1 MDRNSI
7 IGIVLIILVVIVFSI
22 INQPSKEQLARQQAI
37 RDSIRQAREKA
48 LLELDSLSRSGTDS
62 LIQDDRMGSTSGF
75 TADSALY
82 APFTGARRRSPQ
94 FYRWRN
100 DVMEV
105 TFNSQGARIHEIRLL
120 KYKNYNSKDTLQ
132 LFIPGSNTFAI
143 PLAIGNHILRTD
155 SLTFD
160 FSVSKSSHDT
170 TQLTFQLRTDTGKAG
185 LDIIYLLPPE
195 GYMLGL
201 RVVAHQLNRVV
212 PGQPLDL
219 EWTQVVPQQEKDA
232 ENEKSKSTLFYM
244 DISKD
249 VSELSSRKSDK
260 ENIDYD
266 LRWVGFSQQF
276 FTSTLIAEDKLPR
289 PITLST
295 ESSEKNTAG
304 WLRRYEAVM
313 RLPFTGEGTETLEA
327 RLFTGPKDYK
337 VLKKYQLNLEEQINL
352 GWRGF
357 RWINTLF
364 IINIFQWLNSFNLN
378 YGLIILFLTLIVK
391 IVLSPITYRMYV
403 SSAKMRILKPD
414 IDAINARYPDPAD
427 ALKKNQEMMTL
438 YRRAGVNPLAGCI
451 PALLQMPLLFAMLS
465 FFPSSIELRQQ
476 SFLWADDLSTY
487 DAIFTFGYVP
497 LLSDWYGSHVSLL
510 AILMT
515 ASTVLYTLMTNT
527 NLGTGPQAQQM
538 KIMMYIMPVFF
549 LLFLNSQPAA
559 LCLYYLIA
567 NVISILQTIIIREY
581 IIDENKLR
589 ARIEENK
596 KRPETKKSK
605 WQLRLEE
612 IQKMQ
617 RQRAEEIQKRQR
629 RSRR

>member
-7 IGIVLIILVVIVFSI
+7 IGIILIVLVVVVFSI
-22 INQPSKEQLARQQAI
+22 INQPSADQLAHQRAI
-37 RDSIRQAREKA
+37 RDSIRQAREQTLRA
-48 LLELDSLSRSGTDS
+48 DSLSAASSEIKGDSTISLIGADQSRTDS
-62 LIQDDRMGSTSGF
+62 V
-75 TADSALY
+75 LY
-82 APFTGARRRSPQ
+82 SPFNRARRQPSSV
-94 FYRWRN
+94 YKWRN
-100 DVMEV
+100 PHMEV
-105 TFNSQGARIHEIRLL
+105 TFDTRGAQIYEIRLL
-120 KYKNYNSKDTLQ
+120 KYKNYLTKDTLS
-132 LFIPGSNTFAI
+132 LFIPGSQRMGI
-143 PLAIGNHILRTD
+143 PLSVRNHLIRTD

-160 FSVSKSSHDT
+160 MKVEAGDT
-170 TQLTFQLRTDTGKAG
+170 TRLVFTLHDDSLRPFLELEYK
-185 LDIIYLLPPE
+185 LPPE

-201 RVVAHQLNRVV
+201 RIKGHDLQRLV

-219 EWTQVVPQQEKDA
+219 EWEQKTPQQEKDA
-232 ENEKSKSTLFYM
+232 ANEKSKSTIFFM
-244 DISKD
+244 DLSGD
-249 VSELSSRKSDK
+249 VEEMGARESEK
-260 ENIDYD
+260 EEVTYD

-276 FTSTLIAEDKLPR
+276 FTTTLIAEKALVR
-289 PITLST
+289 PSTLVT
-295 ESSEKNTAG
+295 EPANPSQSK
-304 WLRRYEAVM
+304 WLRRYEATL
-313 RLPFTGEGTETLEA
+313 RLPLTGQGEESAEF
-327 RLFTGPKDYK
+327 RLYAGPKDYK
-337 VLKKYQLNLEEQINL
+337 LLKKYKLGLEEQINL

-378 YGLIILFLTLIVK
+378 YGLIIFILTLIVK

-414 IDAINARYPDPAD
+414 IDALNEKYPKPED
-427 ALKKNQEMMTL
+427 ALKKQQEMMAL
-438 YRRAGVNPLAGCI
+438 YRRAGVNPLAGCV

-487 DAIFTFGYVP
+487 DAILTFGYVP

-549 LLFLNSQPAA
+549 LLFLNTQPAA

-567 NVISILQTIIIREY
+567 NVVSILQTIIIRKY
-581 IIDENKLR
+581 IIDEEKLR

-596 KRPETKKSK
+596 RRPETRKSK

-612 IQKMQ
+612 LQRIQ
-617 RQRAEEIQKRQR
+617 RQRLEEIQRRQR

>member
-1 MDRNSI
+1 MDRNSL
-7 IGIVLIILVVIVFSI
+7 IGILLIVLTVIVFSI
-22 INQPSKEQLARQQAI
+22 INQPDKEQLARQKALRDSLQKAREQAI
-37 RDSIRQAREKA
+37 LA
-48 LLELDSLSRSGTDS
+48 DSLSLDKSARDS
-62 LIQDDRMGSTSGF
+62 VEQNPIVPHSDGASLPAVGPF
-75 TADSALY
+75 TASALK
-82 APFTGARRRSPQ
+82 PGEIF
-94 FYRWRN
+94 RWRN
-100 DVMEV
+100 PEMEIV
-105 TFNSQGARIHEIRLL
+105 FNSRGAKMENIRLL
-120 KYKNYNSKDTLQ
+120 NYRNYLSGDTLS
-132 LFIPGSNTFAI
+132 LFIPGSQRFGI
-143 PLAIGNHILRTD
+143 PLSIGHRLIRTD
-155 SLTFD
+155 SLTF
-160 FSVSKSSHDT
+160 SMAVKTLAGDT
-170 TQLTFQLRTDTGKAG
+170 TQVQFSLRSDSVDAG
-185 LDIIYLLPPE
+185 LDMTYILPPS

-201 RVVAHQLNRVV
+201 RVTGHHLGRLA
-212 PGQPLDL
+212 PGQPFDL
-219 EWTQVVPQQEKDA
+219 EWEQKTPQQEKDA
-232 ENEKSKSTLFYM
+232 QNEKSKSTIFFQ
-244 DISKD
+244 DKSGSVD
-249 VSELSSRKSDK
+249 ELGSREEEK
-260 ENIDYD
+260 EEIDYD
-266 LRWVGFSQQF
+266 LKWVGFSQQF
-276 FTSTLIAEDKLPR
+276 FTSTLIAQEAHSR
-289 PITLST
+289 PITLQTSP
-295 ESSEKNTAG
+295 SDKNVTG
-304 WLRRYEAVM
+304 WLRHYQATL
-313 RLPFTGEGTETLEA
+313 RLPFTGEGQEHCS
-327 RLFTGPKDYK
+327 FNFYTGPKDYK
-337 VLKKYQLNLEEQINL
+337 ILKKYDLGLEEQINL

-364 IINIFQWLNSFNLN
+364 IINIFQWLSDLNLN
-378 YGLIILFLTLIVK
+378 YGLIIFILTLIVK

-414 IDAINARYPDPAD
+414 IDALNAKYPDPSD

-567 NVISILQTIIIREY
+567 NVISILQTIVIREY

-596 KRPETKKSK
+596 RRPETKKSK
-605 WQLRLEE
+605 WQQRLEE
-612 IQKMQ
+612 IQRMQ
-617 RQRAEEIQKRQR
+617 RQRSEELQKRQR

>member
-7 IGIVLIILVVIVFSI
+7 IGIVLIVLVVIAFSI
-22 INQPSKEQLARQQAI
+22 INQPSKEQLARQKAL
-37 RDSIRQAREKA
+37 RDSIQQAREKA
-48 LLELDSLSRSGTDS
+48 LSERDSVAKAAAEGQNSDTLTQTSATNQTDS
-62 LIQDDRMGSTSGF
+62 L
-75 TADSALY
+75 AY
-82 APFTGARRRSPQ
+82 APFSQARRRPAQ

-100 DVMEV
+100 QELEV
-105 TFNSQGARIHEIRLL
+105 TFNSRGASIHEIRLL
-120 KYKNYNSKDTLQ
+120 KYKNYLSKDTLQ
-132 LFIPGSNTFAI
+132 LFIPGSQTFSV
-143 PLAIGNHILRTD
+143 PLALSHHLLRTD
-155 SLTFD
+155 SLTFYLEANEQPG
-160 FSVSKSSHDT
+160 DT
-170 TQLTFQLRTDTGKAG
+170 TRLTFQLRTDDGNAG
-185 LDIIYLLPPE
+185 LDFVYILPPQ

-201 RVVAHQLNRVV
+201 RIMAHHLNRIV
-212 PGQPLDL
+212 PGQALDL
-219 EWTQVVPQQEKDA
+219 EWRQMVPQQEKDA
-232 ENEKSKSTLFYM
+232 GNEKNKSTIFYR
-244 DISKD
+244 DRSES
-249 VSELSSRKSDK
+249 VSELSAGKADK
-260 ENIDYD
+260 EEIDFD
-266 LRWVGFSQQF
+266 LHWMGFSQQF
-276 FTSTLIAEDKLPR
+276 FTTTLIAEDKWPR
-289 PITLST
+289 PITLAT
-295 ESSEKNTAG
+295 EPSDKNTAG
-304 WLRRYEAVM
+304 WLRRYEAVL
-313 RLPFTGEGTETLEA
+313 RLPFSGEGVETLEA
-327 RLFTGPKDYK
+327 RLFAGPKDYK
-337 VLKKYQLNLEEQINL
+337 ILKKYDLDLEEQINL

-357 RWINTLF
+357 RWINTAF

-414 IDAINARYPDPAD
+414 IDALNAKYPDQAD

-438 YRRAGVNPLAGCI
+438 YRRAGVNPLAGCV

-465 FFPSSIELRQQ
+465 FFPSSIELRQE

-487 DAIFTFGYVP
+487 DAIFTFGHVP

-527 NLGTGPQAQQM
+527 NLGSGPQAQQM

-567 NVISILQTIIIREY
+567 NVISILQTIVIREY

-612 IQKMQ
+612 IQKAQ

-629 RSRR
+629 RHRR

>member
-7 IGIVLIILVVIVFSI
+7 IGIVLIILVVVVFSI
-22 INQPSKEQLARQQAI
+22 INQPSKEQLARQKAL

-48 LLELDSLSRSGTDS
+48 LTEMDSLAKLSSDS
-62 LIQDDRMGSTSGF
+62 LTLNVSPEMKAGAL
-75 TADSALY
+75 ADSAFY
-82 APFTGARRRSPQ
+82 APFSQARSRNPQ

-100 DVMEV
+100 DVMEI
-105 TFNSQGARIHEIRLL
+105 TFNSKGALIHEIRLL
-120 KYKNYNSKDTLQ
+120 KYKNYYSKDTLQ
-132 LFIPGSNTFAI
+132 LFIPGSNTWAI
-143 PLAIGNHILRTD
+143 PLAIGNHVLRTD

-160 FSVSKSSHDT
+160 FYISEAENDT
-170 TQLTFQLRTDTGKAG
+170 TRLTYQLRTDDGEAG

-195 GYMLGL
+195 GYMMGL
-201 RVVAHQLNRVV
+201 RVVAHQLNRIV

-219 EWTQVVPQQEKDA
+219 EWTQATPQQEKDA

-244 DISKD
+244 DLSED
-249 VSELSSRKSDK
+249 VSELSARKADK
-260 ENIDYD
+260 EDIDYD

-276 FTSTLIAEDKLPR
+276 FTTTLIAEEKLPR

-295 ESSEKNTAG
+295 EPSEKNVAG

-313 RLPFTGEGTETLEA
+313 RLPFSGEGTETFEA

-337 VLKKYQLNLEEQINL
+337 ILKKYDLNLEEQINL

-378 YGLIILFLTLIVK
+378 YGLIILILTLIVK

-414 IDAINARYPDPAD
+414 IDALNAKYPDPAD

-438 YRRAGVNPLAGCI
+438 YRRAGVNPLAGCV

-476 SFLWADDLSTY
+476 AFLWADDLSTY

-567 NVISILQTIIIREY
+567 NVISILQTIVIREY

-629 RSRR
+629 RTRR